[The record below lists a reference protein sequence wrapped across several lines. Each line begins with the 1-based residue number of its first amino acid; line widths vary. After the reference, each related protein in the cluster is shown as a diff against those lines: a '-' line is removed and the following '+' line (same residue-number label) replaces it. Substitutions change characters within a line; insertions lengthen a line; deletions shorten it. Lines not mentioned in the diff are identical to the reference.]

1 MQIVQAFLSRNYIMS
16 FGSWNYLRLNKTN
29 VAVSSSH
36 VTIVTLLRSS
46 GRPTLDNLQ
55 DAFSA
60 ILFIFFLF
68 ETL

>member
-16 FGSWNYLRLNKTN
+16 FGSWNYLRLNKSN
-29 VAVSSSH
+29 VAVSSTH
-36 VTIVTLLRSS
+36 VTLLRSS